1 MFIVWVLQTKLL
13 FVYNFFFFLV
23 NIHFFFSPL
32 RPRVELLGY
41 VVSACLVLQETIFQS
56 GGTILHAHQQ
66 CMSDPVFPHLS
77 QHLVVFLFFILV
89 IMRGIQRHLIVVIIC
104 ICLMVND
111 VKHLFL
117 CLFTICL
124 SSLVKCLFM

>member
-13 FVYNFFFFLV
+13 FVYNFFFFFFGK
-23 NIHFFFSPL
+23 HTFFFSPL

-41 VVSACLVLQETIFQS
+41 VVIACLVLQETIFQS

-77 QHLVVFLFFILV
+77 QHLLSLIFLTITFLS
-89 IMRGIQRHLIVVIIC
+89 GI
-104 ICLMVND
+104 
-111 VKHLFL
+111 
-117 CLFTICL
+117 
-124 SSLVKCLFM
+124 S